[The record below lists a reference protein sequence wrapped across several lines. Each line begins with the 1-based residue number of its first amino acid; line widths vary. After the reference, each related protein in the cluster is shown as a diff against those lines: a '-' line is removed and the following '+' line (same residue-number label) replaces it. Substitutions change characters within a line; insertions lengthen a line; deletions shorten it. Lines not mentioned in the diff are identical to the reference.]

1 MSESFIIELVRE
13 AILMVCII
21 SLPPLVVSLIVG
33 LVISILQATTQVQEQ
48 SLTFVPKIIA
58 VFVTLAVMAPWTIR
72 VLVGFTNRIYSRIPD
87 LLR

>member
-1 MSESFIIELVRE
+1 VSESFIIELVRE

-21 SLPPLVVSLIVG
+21 ALPPLMMALLVG
-33 LVISILQATTQVQEQ
+33 LVISILQAATQVQEQ

-58 VFVTLAVMAPWTIR
+58 VFLTLAIMAPWTIR
-72 VLVGFTNRIYSRIPD
+72 VMTGFTTRVFNRIPD

>member
-1 MSESFIIELVRE
+1 MSETLIIELVRE
-13 AILMVCII
+13 ALLMVCII
-21 SLPPLVVSLIVG
+21 ALPPLAVSLLVG

-58 VFVTLAVMAPWTIR
+58 VFITLAVLAPWTAR
-72 VLVGFTNRIYSRIPD
+72 VMVNFTNRVYNRIPD

>member
-1 MSESFIIELVRE
+1 MTEAFIIELVRE
-13 AILMVCII
+13 AIFTVCIVA
-21 SLPPLVVSLIVG
+21 LPPLAVSLIVG

-58 VFVTLAVMAPWTIR
+58 VFLTLAVMAPWTVRIM
-72 VLVGFTNRIYSRIPD
+72 VNFTSRLYNRIPD

>member
-1 MSESFIIELVRE
+1 MSEALIIELVRE
-13 AILMVCII
+13 ALLMVCII
-21 SLPPLVVSLIVG
+21 ALPPLAVSLLVG

-58 VFVTLAVMAPWTIR
+58 VFITLAVLAPWTIR
-72 VLVGFTNRIYSRIPD
+72 VMLNFTNRVYNRIPD

>member
-1 MSESFIIELVRE
+1 MNETFIVELVRE

-21 SLPPLVVSLIVG
+21 ALPPLAVSLLVG

-58 VFVTLAVMAPWTIR
+58 VFVTLAIMAPWTMR
-72 VLVGFTNRIYSRIPD
+72 VIVSFTHRVYNRIPD

>member
-1 MSESFIIELVRE
+1 MSETFIVELVRD
-13 AILMVCII
+13 ALLMVCIV
-21 SLPPLVVSLIVG
+21 SLPPLAVSLIVG

-58 VFVTLAVMAPWTIR
+58 VFITLAVMAPWIMR
-72 VLVGFTNRIYSRIPD
+72 VMMSFTTRVYNRIPD